1 LYGIKYVLKYA
12 LGKDIAGR
20 NLAVYPDDTFIV
32 SYPRSGNTWTRFLIA
47 NLLYPEQAATFTNI
61 ERLVPDAEAQSN
73 RMLKTIP
80 RPRCIKSHEYFD
92 HRYRQVIYI
101 VRDPRDVALSYY
113 NFVRKYRHIE
123 DGYPLD
129 RYVDDFV
136 SGRLSSADWGT
147 WGENVGTWITARAKD
162 PKFLLLR
169 YEDMLEN
176 PARDLARIAE
186 FFSIEADAA
195 RLANVIERSS
205 AQRMREL
212 EQKQGDQWVSTK
224 NRRKDI
230 PFVGTASWGGWRT
243 KMSTTSVARIE
254 SEWGALMQ
262 FLNYELVTEE
272 GQQRNR
278 DRGSW
283 PASKPEAAAD
293 ASALS
298 SSGQ

>member
-1 LYGIKYVLKYA
+1 MKYA

-92 HRYRQVIYI
+92 HRYRRVIYI